1 MDADQIAY
9 DLAVR
14 VHDIVNDERK
24 RNPDGD
30 NISIEADVKI
40 DGVQDVIRETSNAD
54 ISEDAGTP

>member
-30 NISIEADVKI
+30 NISIEADVEI